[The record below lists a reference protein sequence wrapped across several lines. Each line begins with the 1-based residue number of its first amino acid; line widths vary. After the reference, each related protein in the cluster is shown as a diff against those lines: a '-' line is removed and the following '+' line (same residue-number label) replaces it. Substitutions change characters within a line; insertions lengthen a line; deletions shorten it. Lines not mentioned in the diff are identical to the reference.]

1 MNPATYLQN
10 DLSDIRHNDAV
21 KEGDKLTTY
30 QFESAEQV
38 KLIHFIWRI
47 SYDYDMDVNEVLL
60 RYIPDIESKKTI
72 YTFIRTDKHHGNR
85 WVVLRKEGGEEIVI
99 NVYKTYNCFY
109 SVNS

>member
-60 RYIPDIESKKTI
+60 RYIPDIESKKSV

>member
-1 MNPATYLQN
+1 MNPDTYLHN
-10 DLSDIRHNDAV
+10 DLADIRHNDNV

-38 KLIHFIWRI
+38 KLVHFIWRI

-60 RYIPDIESKKTI
+60 RYVPDIESKKTV

-85 WVVLRKEGGEEIVI
+85 WIVLRKESGEEIVI

-109 SVNS
+109 SINS